1 MDKSA
6 KAYEACGKGAG
17 YEPKQ
22 MDEDNGSILCID
34 AVFYD
39 IVPCGRSGGNRGSAG
54 TKAGEPDDPAHRDS
68 SREGRTEPGS
78 GDRDGAG

>member
-1 MDKSA
+1 MNKSV
-6 KAYEACGKGAG
+6 KDCEVCGKGAG

-22 MDEDNGSILCID
+22 MDEDNGSILCMD

-39 IVPCGRSGGNRGSAG
+39 IVPCGGSGGDRGGAG
-54 TKAGEPDDPAHRDS
+54 AEAGEPDDFAHRHS